1 MFTFNNRIVK
11 TKKDL
16 RAKELAIK
24 QEPFGGI
31 IPPFPP
37 E

>member
-1 MFTFNNRIVK
+1 M
-11 TKKDL
+11 KKVL

-31 IPPFPP
+31 IPPPHLN
-37 E
+37 EG